1 MARTMTR
8 AEADREEFA
17 GYVTAQLEAFR
28 QHAGVHS
35 FVWDAAKLTRARHL
49 APRDTSDAGAYVGAW
64 HVVRAYVTTE
74 FREWVE
80 QYYANRQTFSEW
92 RARAIAERA
101 AAANERASYEMSAA
115 YCTDQLED
123 LRALVERR
131 DELIV
136 SARERGA
143 TWNEIGAA
151 IGLGRAQLHNIAA
164 KHAATL
170 RAAAV
175 ELSAGVPDE
184 WEDFDPDAPF

>member
-1 MARTMTR
+1 MAKTMTR
-8 AEADREEFA
+8 AEMDREEFA
-17 GYVTAQLEAFR
+17 GYVTAQLDAFR

-35 FVWDAAKLTRARHL
+35 FVWDAAKLQRARHL
-49 APRDTSDAGAYVGAW
+49 APRDTSDEGAYVGAW

-92 RARAIAERA
+92 KARAVAERA

-123 LRALVERR
+123 LRALIERR

-136 SARERGA
+136 TARERGA
-143 TWNEIGAA
+143 TWREIGDA

-170 RAAAV
+170 RAAND
-175 ELSAGVPDE
+175 ELAAGVPVEWDE
-184 WEDFDPDAPF
+184 NEIF

>member
-1 MARTMTR
+1 MARTLTR

-28 QHAGVHS
+28 KREGELT
-35 FVWDAAKLTRARHL
+35 FVWDAAKLLKARHL
-49 APRDTSDAGAYVGAW
+49 APRDTSDEGAFVGAW

-80 QYYANRQTFSEW
+80 QYGARRLTFSEW
-92 RARAIAERA
+92 KARAVAERA
-101 AAANERASYEMSAA
+101 ALANERADYEASAA

-136 SARERGA
+136 TARERGA
-143 TWNEIGAA
+143 TWADIGAA

-170 RAAAV
+170 RAAAA
-175 ELSAGVPDE
+175 EMSAGVPDE
-184 WEDFDPDAPF
+184 WDDYDPDAPF

>member
-1 MARTMTR
+1 MSKTMTR
-8 AEADREEFA
+8 AECDREEFA

-28 QHAGVHS
+28 KREGDLT
-35 FVWDAAKLTRARHL
+35 FVWDAAKLLKARHL
-49 APRDTSDAGAYVGAW
+49 APRDTSDEGAFVGAW

-80 QYYANRQTFSEW
+80 QYGARRLTFSEW
-92 RARAIAERA
+92 KARAIAERA
-101 AAANERASYEMSAA
+101 ALANERADYEASAA

-143 TWNEIGAA
+143 TWGDIGAA

-175 ELSAGVPDE
+175 EMSAGIPDE
-184 WEDFDPDAPF
+184 WEDYDPDAPF